1 MSLEVTVNEKI
12 KEAMKAKDQASL
24 RALRA
29 IKAAVLVEKT
39 SGKNSDGLSEETEMK
54 LLQKMAKQRK
64 ESIQIYKE
72 QKRPELAE
80 TEEEE
85 LAVIEQFLPEQMDE
99 SSLKPLLEE
108 LIKELGAS
116 GPQDMGKVMGTAS
129 KKFAGK
135 ADGRMISS
143 IVKSLL
149 QGS

>member
-1 MSLEVTVNEKI
+1 MSLEITINEKI
-12 KEAMKAKDQASL
+12 KEAMKAKDQGAL

-39 SGKNSDGLSEETEMK
+39 SGKNSDGLTEETELK
-54 LLQKMAKQRK
+54 LLQKLAKQRK

-72 QKRPELAE
+72 QNRPELAE

-85 LAVIEQFLPEQMDE
+85 LKIISTFLPEQMDE
-99 SSLKPLLEE
+99 ASLKPLLEE
-108 LIKELGAS
+108 LISELGAS

-135 ADGRMISS
+135 ADGRMIST

-149 QGS
+149 QPS